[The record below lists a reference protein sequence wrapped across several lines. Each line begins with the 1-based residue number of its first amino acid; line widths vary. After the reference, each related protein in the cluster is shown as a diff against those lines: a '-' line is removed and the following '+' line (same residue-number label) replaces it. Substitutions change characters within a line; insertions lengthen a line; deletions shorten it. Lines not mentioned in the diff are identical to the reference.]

1 MYVNR
6 KLTWETFYPSIHLW
20 RENLILFLRVP
31 KALTR
36 ARRVFPDSSHT
47 IPSLN
52 GGHCMMESIFS
63 DSTFS
68 LFNYL
73 LCVGF

>member
-1 MYVNR
+1 
-6 KLTWETFYPSIHLW
+6 
-20 RENLILFLRVP
+20 
-31 KALTR
+31 
-36 ARRVFPDSSHT
+36 VFPDSSHT